1 MCVHFPLHLYSI
13 APPGARLGPMSGSAA
28 LDEVRH
34 AMSGIAIANA
44 DSYGGGNGGMRMNA
58 RAAPP
63 SSPLQGTRT
72 IGGDVGM
79 NDEFYS

>member
-1 MCVHFPLHLYSI
+1 
-13 APPGARLGPMSGSAA
+13 MSGSAA